1 MKRSVRGWMYR
12 LVPLLAG
19 GAIVLILLPA
29 PPPPVGSATPSAPPV
44 PGTNLAT
51 VLALDSATP
60 TGSSSNPADGR
71 VTLAREDI
79 APATSASPAAAAN
92 WPQLAPAGA
101 TAIAG
106 VAPPDPS
113 TLTSERVG
121 SSALNVR
128 ADPSSASSKLFVLAA
143 GEDVKVGETAGGWAH
158 IYRADGQ
165 SGWVF
170 SRYLSGGTA
179 AAAPADTSVANNTPR
194 PPAAVDTPP
203 ANSDSL
209 RGRFARIGGEMAV
222 RAAPQSRAPMLF
234 MLDAGE
240 RVRISQSRGRW
251 LQVVT
256 EDGDSGWI
264 PS

>member
-1 MKRSVRGWMYR
+1 MYR

-29 PPPPVGSATPSAPPV
+29 PPPPVGSAAPAVLV
-44 PGTNLAT
+44 PGTNLASA
-51 VLALDSATP
+51 LAVDFAAPTDASAHP
-60 TGSSSNPADGR
+60 TDGR
-71 VTLAREDI
+71 VTLARENI
-79 APATSASPAAAAN
+79 APSSAASLGTSPN
-92 WPQLAPAGA
+92 WPQLAPVGA

-106 VAPPDPS
+106 AAAPDPS
-113 TLTSERVG
+113 TLTSEQVG

-128 ADPSSASSKLFVLAA
+128 ADPSAASAKLFVLAP
-143 GEDVKVGETAGGWAH
+143 GEDVKVGETDRGWAH

-170 SRYLSGGTA
+170 SRYLTGGNGV
-179 AAAPADTSVANNTPR
+179 APPPDTSVATNSPR
-194 PPAAVDTPP
+194 PPAAAAPTD
-203 ANSDSL
+203 NSDSL
-209 RGRFARIGGEMAV
+209 RGRFARIGGDMAV
-222 RAAPQSRAPMLF
+222 RAAPQSHAPMLF

-256 EDGDSGWI
+256 ENGDSGWI